1 MLLLSV
7 AAAVVAQKNSTK
19 LQNPL
24 EAMAAGELQ
33 ESKQVSAWSNW
44 ISHVVITWISMQYMT

>member
-1 MLLLSV
+1 MRLLSV
-7 AAAVVAQKNSTK
+7 VAAVVAQKNSTK

>member
-1 MLLLSV
+1 MRLLSV
-7 AAAVVAQKNSTK
+7 VAAVVAQKNSTK

-44 ISHVVITWISMQYMT
+44 ISHVVITRISMQYMT